1 MNVIHP
7 EYKNFDPGY
16 MKWLFRGE
24 FAEEKLIEFRSP
36 YELLNIFMSAPI
48 SVTRVHQPYL
58 NEDVPARQKKQFFMD
73 CDSMNEELIQYVM
86 KNGINVIDLNKE
98 NLYSEE
104 VKMKDEVFG
113 GTEQSVEVL
122 IGCDDDEEISK
133 FQRDAFKALIED
145 WDEMQ
150 HKIAA
155 AILEYYNEEEKGAY
169 DPEDEAEFEA
179 WWPDIDT
186 EEELVNK
193 IHLDSIVIE
202 SEYVMESFG
211 ENPVYVLFNR
221 DWGGEDT
228 EDNGV
233 AVLIEDGEVTEVGYK
248 DIAF

>member
-1 MNVIHP
+1 
-7 EYKNFDPGY
+7 
-16 MKWLFRGE
+16 
-24 FAEEKLIEFRSP
+24 
-36 YELLNIFMSAPI
+36 
-48 SVTRVHQPYL
+48 
-58 NEDVPARQKKQFFMD
+58 
-73 CDSMNEELIQYVM
+73 
-86 KNGINVIDLNKE
+86 
-98 NLYSEE
+98 
-104 VKMKDEVFG
+104 MKDEVFG
-113 GTEQSVEVL
+113 EIEYDEETGYIGHVTLTLGGTEQTVEVL
-122 IGCDDDEEISK
+122 IGCDDDEEISQY
-133 FQRDAFKALIED
+133 QRDAFEALTEG
-145 WDEMQ
+145 WDELQ

-169 DPEDEAEFEA
+169 GPEDEDEFES

-186 EEELVNK
+186 EEELVKK

-202 SEYVMESFG
+202 SEYVMESHG